1 MSRAGCNGSCILPYN
16 QVWTQLEMAQ
26 PARAAQ
32 KGGDGLKADME
43 RFEQAVTP
51 YLNGLHS
58 YCCYLAASQ
67 WDAEDLYQ
75 ETLLRLL
82 GHFKKTGKVPPSKIW
97 MNTAAR
103 NMWIDQHRRNKG
115 LTATVPIEN
124 MTFVVQ
130 SVNYVSIRTTLEWI
144 TEYLSDREI
153 RILILN
159 EVYRYT
165 YREIAGAHSCS
176 VSTVRMVLYHAKQKL
191 KLALETDK
199 LQDYPPSAPAV
210 FGASDGKRSRKRI
223 KRTYQIDYWTQ
234 KLVHFDA
241 GIM

>member
-1 MSRAGCNGSCILPYN
+1 M
-16 QVWTQLEMAQ
+16 
-26 PARAAQ
+26 
-32 KGGDGLKADME
+32 KADME
-43 RFEQAVTP
+43 RFEQAVAP
-51 YLNGLHS
+51 YLTDLQGYCS
-58 YCCYLAASQ
+58 YLTASG

-75 ETLLRLL
+75 ETMLRLL
-82 GHFKKTGKVPPSKIW
+82 GHFKKTGKVAPSKSWII
-97 MNTAAR
+97 TVAR
-103 NMWIDQHRRNKG
+103 NIWIDQHRKNKG

-130 SVNYVSIRTTLEWI
+130 SVDYVSIRITLEWI

-153 RILILN
+153 RMLILY

-165 YREIAGAHSCS
+165 YREIAEAHSCT
-176 VSTVRMVLYHAKQKL
+176 VSTVKMVLYHAKQKL
-191 KLALETDK
+191 KVAVESGK
-199 LQDYPPSAPAV
+199 LQDYPAAAPAL
-210 FGASDGKRSRKRI
+210 FGSSDSKRNRKPI